1 MYIVKN
7 LKKQQ
12 QQQPH
17 IIIIN
22 NNKCDETQAEARVKD
37 FARATRHLFCF
48 EGGNWLSLAELEA
61 DRICQTFVK
70 FEHIRREPA
79 PRTGRG
85 PSPAPVPGFPS
96 SLLSRPLFIAL
107 TFCLVFTFVFAVV
120 HDKSEKDQQNQI
132 RQPLLCTQ
140 VAQTCTDMFYAQFI
154 CICRTAKLDATVCL
168 ACVRRQLHQSMPTPQ
183 SVGDSYKLWLIDWC
197 DAFASAKSTPPTRH
211 LCTLIVQSLNLSCS
225 RHKYAL
231 DTPRRKLLTRQVH
244 KFI

>member
-1 MYIVKN
+1 MWWNTSGSTCQRFCPGNEGSFLFRGRQLAFISRTRSRQD
-7 LKKQQ
+7 LSDICQ
-12 QQQPH
+12 
-17 IIIIN
+17 I
-22 NNKCDETQAEARVKD
+22 
-37 FARATRHLFCF
+37 RAYQTRASTTNRERTKSCTRTRLPIYASFSSF
-48 EGGNWLSLAELEA
+48 VYRTLSL
-61 DRICQTFVK
+61 
-70 FEHIRREPA
+70 
-79 PRTGRG
+79 
-85 PSPAPVPGFPS
+85 
-96 SLLSRPLFIAL
+96 SLS
-107 TFCLVFTFVFAVV
+107 LVFTFVFVVV
-120 HDKSEKDQQNQI
+120 HDKSEKDQRNQI
-132 RQPLLCTQ
+132 RQPLLYTQ

-211 LCTLIVQSLNLSCS
+211 LCTVIVQSLNLSSS